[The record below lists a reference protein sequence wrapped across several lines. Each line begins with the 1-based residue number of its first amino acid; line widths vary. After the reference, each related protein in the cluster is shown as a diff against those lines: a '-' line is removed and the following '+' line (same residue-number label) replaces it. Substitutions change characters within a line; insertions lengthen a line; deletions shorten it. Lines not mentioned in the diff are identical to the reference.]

1 MWRLTWKTLRTAFRN
16 PVNLIKCFY
25 PVLINAALMMGGF
38 AAFSIWFLGS
48 NWLDDA
54 NTVQIALSVVVV
66 FASIS
71 MAIALSVAAS
81 AVHWHRHLILGEP
94 LSWRF
99 PMLPRRSMK
108 YAICLALFLTGYI
121 FIHMSLNFVW
131 HFSLASYL
139 FGTPDNPYPGYSGWI
154 LFVSGSGNFLGH
166 FLLFFGPTLASLLF
180 LAIFTFTLGRW
191 MLVLPEIALDEKN
204 HYSWGTGQKVR
215 LSSFLITLYL
225 FYSVPVI
232 ASDIASYLASRW
244 KVYHGLDET
253 WQFAVQVPL
262 GIIAPIATLTLLSMT
277 YLSNR
282 NTVTGPP
289 ITDTATQ

>member
-1 MWRLTWKTLRTAFRN
+1 MWRLTRETLKIAFRS

-25 PVLINAALMMGGF
+25 PVLINAALMMGCF
-38 AAFSIWFLGS
+38 AAFSIWFLGG
-48 NWLDDA
+48 NFLDDA
-54 NTVQIALSVVVV
+54 DTVQIALSVVIV
-66 FASIS
+66 FAFIS
-71 MAIALSVAAS
+71 MAVALSVTAP

-94 LSWRF
+94 LTWRF
-99 PMLPRRSMK
+99 PTLSRRSWK
-108 YAICLALFLTGYI
+108 YAFRLAFFLIGYI

-139 FGTPDNPYPGYSGWI
+139 FGTPDNPYPGHSGWI
-154 LFVSGSGNFLGH
+154 LFVSGSGAYLNH

-191 MLVLPEIALDEKN
+191 ILVLPGIALDEKN
-204 HYSWGTGQKVR
+204 QYNWGAGQNVR
-215 LSSFLITLYL
+215 LSSFLVTLYL

-244 KVYHGLDET
+244 KVYHGLNES

-262 GIIAPIATLTLLSMT
+262 GIIAPIATLTLLSVT

-282 NTVTGPP
+282 NTVPRLP
-289 ITDTATQ
+289 IIDTPTQ